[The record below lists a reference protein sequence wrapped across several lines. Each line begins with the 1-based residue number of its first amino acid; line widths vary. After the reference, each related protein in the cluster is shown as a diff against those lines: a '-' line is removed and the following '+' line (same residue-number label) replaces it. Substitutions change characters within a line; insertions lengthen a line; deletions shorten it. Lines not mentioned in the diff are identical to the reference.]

1 MICLDLSI
9 YFTLIFISRYREEQE
24 KTDAAEAVMTTIQT
38 AGRSVLFSAFCVFI
52 GLGAMMLVKVDI
64 FHNIGLGGMIVV
76 LMAVLSSVTLLPAL
90 LLALGDRIDKWQ
102 VFRPKA
108 NGSDR
113 WRKFAHGVIKRPI
126 LITIIAF
133 ILLGLASIPVRNMD
147 LTIPDIDALPLSYDS
162 RYAFEEMEDTFKLG
176 DTSILYIMA
185 TREDGWENTAV
196 WEEKKSLGEEF

>member
-1 MICLDLSI
+1 
-9 YFTLIFISRYREEQE
+9 
-24 KTDAAEAVMTTIQT
+24 
-38 AGRSVLFSAFCVFI
+38 
-52 GLGAMMLVKVDI
+52 MMLVKVDI

-133 ILLGLASIPVRNMD
+133 ILLGVASIPVRD
-147 LTIPDIDALPLSYDS
+147 RKS
-162 RYAFEEMEDTFKLG
+162 
-176 DTSILYIMA
+176 
-185 TREDGWENTAV
+185 TRLNSSHVAI
-196 WEEKKSLGEEF
+196 S